1 MRTIDIESWSRRDHY
16 HWMKGW
22 EYPHFSMCANIDLT
36 NFYPYIKKR
45 GISINIAI
53 VYVVARAA
61 NAVPEFRTRMRRDEV
76 VEHETVHP
84 STTIL
89 TDDDLFTFCPVEY
102 TEDFQEF
109 SARAEQQIDL
119 VKAQVVLTDEP
130 GTDHWLFMTAIPWV
144 SFTAFMHP
152 LRLSPADSVPR
163 FAWGK
168 IVQKGASV
176 EMPLSVQGHHA
187 LMDGFH
193 MGRFYK
199 IAQEIFDNPKF
210 FRSI

>member
-1 MRTIDIESWSRRDHY
+1 MKTIDIESWHRRDHY
-16 HWMKGW
+16 QLLKNWD
-22 EYPHFSMCANIDLT
+22 YPHFSMCANIDLT
-36 NFYPYIKKR
+36 NFYPHVKQR
-45 GISINIAI
+45 GISINIAV

-61 NAVPEFRTRMRRDEV
+61 NAVPEFRTRMRGDEV
-76 VEHETVHP
+76 VEHEVVHP

-89 TDDDLFTFCPVEY
+89 TGDDLFTFCPVEF

-109 SARAEQQIDL
+109 NARAEQQIEF
-119 VKAQVVLTDEP
+119 VKAQVVLEDEL

-168 IVQKGASV
+168 IVRDGSSIV
-176 EMPLSVQGHHA
+176 MPLSVQGHHA
-187 LMDGFH
+187 LIDGFH
-193 MGRFYK
+193 MGRFYG
-199 IAQEIFDNPKF
+199 IVQDIFDNPDLLQD
-210 FRSI
+210 